1 MRIFLDANILF
12 SAAKSDGAVRRLLD
26 LLIEAGHECW
36 ADGFVVEE
44 ARRNLAAK
52 FPDGLAALD
61 RLLSRLHVGP
71 IHAPDPVLEAAL
83 PLPEKDRPV
92 LAAAIRHRCEAL
104 VTGDRTHFG
113 RLYGKAI
120 HGVTIHSPRSIA
132 EALLG
137 VARPAPRV
145 LQQPLARYPVG
156 ARQARGAARARQAR
170 HPRIP

>member
-26 LLIEAGHECW
+26 LLIGAGHECW
-36 ADGFVVEE
+36 ADGFVAEE
-44 ARRNLAAK
+44 AQRNLAAK
-52 FPDGLAALD
+52 FPEGLPVLD
-61 RLLSRLHVGP
+61 VLLSRLHVGP
-71 IHAPDPVLEAAL
+71 IHAPDPVLEGVL

-132 EALLG
+132 ETFLAD
-137 VARPAPRV
+137 ARPAPKV
-145 LQQPLARYPVG
+145 LRQPRAKYPTG
-156 ARQARGAARARQAR
+156 ARPTRLRVPGKKIAAM
-170 HPRIP
+170 